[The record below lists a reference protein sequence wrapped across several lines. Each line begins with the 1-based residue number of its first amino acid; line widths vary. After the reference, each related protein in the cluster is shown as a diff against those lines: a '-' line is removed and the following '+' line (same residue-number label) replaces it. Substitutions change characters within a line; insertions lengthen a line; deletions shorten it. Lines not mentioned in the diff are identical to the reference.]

1 MDVFLF
7 VGVPFGILLVPFV
20 WAGYAIGGTAG
31 GPDPAQS
38 ARATL
43 RLRIGPAALVLL
55 AGALSMLGAAAA
67 ATAGAFAHLT
77 DVAFAIEP
85 AALLFVLEA
94 AVDLALAILVILPGW
109 SARRAWILR
118 TTGVYWLCV
127 ALPALI
133 LADAG
138 PGWLSTD
145 PATAMMLLG
154 LPAFAWEGIAVLLP
168 AMSIWRASVARHSS
182 DPLPADI

>member
-1 MDVFLF
+1 
-7 VGVPFGILLVPFV
+7 
-20 WAGYAIGGTAG
+20 
-31 GPDPAQS
+31 
-38 ARATL
+38 
-43 RLRIGPAALVLL
+43 LL